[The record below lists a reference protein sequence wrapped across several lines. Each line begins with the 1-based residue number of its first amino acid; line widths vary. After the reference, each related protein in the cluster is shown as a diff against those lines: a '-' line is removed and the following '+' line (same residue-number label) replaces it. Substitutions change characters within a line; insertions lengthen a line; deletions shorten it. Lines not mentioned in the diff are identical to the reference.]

1 MQQQKQ
7 YKVLLIGE
15 TCEDSYIFGSV
26 DRISPEAPIPVF
38 KPTSEESNGG
48 MAKNVADN
56 VESLDM
62 HIHTVTNKNNI
73 TKIRFVEN
81 RSSQMVLRVDE
92 QSLEVLRERGF
103 LKPGSHWRSSNDPKQ
118 LPWKP
123 KVFYFKSGCK
133 EVVEYLQKNDDSFT
147 QKAA

>member
-1 MQQQKQ
+1 MYGFLRYK
-7 YKVLLIGE
+7 KVLVCSKMI
-15 TCEDSYIFGSV
+15 
-26 DRISPEAPIPVF
+26 
-38 KPTSEESNGG
+38 EESKWLLGKE
-48 MAKNVADN
+48 AS
-56 VESLDM
+56 E
-62 HIHTVTNKNNI
+62 
-73 TKIRFVEN
+73 
-81 RSSQMVLRVDE
+81 VLRVDE
-92 QSLEVLRERGF
+92 KSLEVLRERGY